1 MDHNLISKNKLIMVA
16 LYSFAENFRK
26 EVTTELIDIWFD
38 GLKTLSC
45 EQIEEGTR
53 RCLRE
58 CEFLPPIATF
68 IEKAMQ
74 GRKIALLKESGEQP
88 QIEHTSEAVPMPDEF
103 KKLYK
108 KFNRFENLSLIH
120 I

>member
-26 EVTTELIDIWFD
+26 EVTTELIKIWLD

-74 GRKIALLKESGEQP
+74 GRKLALLKESGEQP
-88 QIEHTSEAVPMPDEF
+88 QIENKSEAVPMPDEF
-103 KKLYK
+103 KNLYK
-108 KFNRFENLSLIH
+108 KFLESKQLNQQL
-120 I
+120 

>member
-1 MDHNLISKNKLIMVA
+1 MEIKIVIINSI
-16 LYSFAENFRK
+16 LYTMYENFRK
-26 EVTTELIDIWFD
+26 ELTEELIDIWFD
-38 GLKTLSC
+38 GLKPLSC

-88 QIEHTSEAVPMPDEF
+88 QIEHTSEAFPMPDEF

-108 KFNRFENLSLIH
+108 KFIDSKTLN
-120 I
+120 

>member
-26 EVTTELIDIWFD
+26 EVTTELIKIWLD

-58 CEFLPPIATF
+58 CEFFPPMATF
-68 IEKAMQ
+68 IEKATQ
-74 GRKIALLKESGEQP
+74 GRKLALLKEKSLRLKKKAKLFQC
-88 QIEHTSEAVPMPDEF
+88 PMNLKICSKSIYNR
-103 KKLYK
+103 KKL
-108 KFNRFENLSLIH
+108 N
-120 I
+120 

>member
-26 EVTTELIDIWFD
+26 EVTTELIKIWLD

-58 CEFLPPIATF
+58 CEFFPPIATI

-74 GRKIALLKESGEQP
+74 GRKIALLKEKGEQP
-88 QIEHTSEAVPMPDEF
+88 QIEHKNKAVQMPDEF
-103 KKLYK
+103 KNLYK
-108 KFNRFENLSLIH
+108 KFLESKKLKKQL
-120 I
+120 

>member
-58 CEFLPPIATF
+58 CEFFPPIATI

-74 GRKIALLKESGEQP
+74 GRKIALLKEKGEQP
-88 QIEHTSEAVPMPDEF
+88 QIEHKNKAVQMPDEF
-103 KKLYK
+103 KNLYK
-108 KFNRFENLSLIH
+108 KFLESKQLNQQL
-120 I
+120 

>member
-1 MDHNLISKNKLIMVA
+1 MDHNLINKNKLIMVA

-26 EVTTELIDIWFD
+26 EVTTELIKIWLD

-58 CEFLPPIATF
+58 CEFFPPIATI

-74 GRKIALLKESGEQP
+74 GRKIALLKEKGEQP
-88 QIEHTSEAVPMPDEF
+88 QIEHKTKLFKCPM
-103 KKLYK
+103 
-108 KFNRFENLSLIH
+108 NLKICTKSF
-120 I
+120 

>member
-1 MDHNLISKNKLIMVA
+1 MPKIVNIIFFKLLNSSNGI
-16 LYSFAENFRK
+16 NFQFPIIHR
-26 EVTTELIDIWFD
+26 
-38 GLKTLSC
+38 
-45 EQIEEGTR
+45 R

-108 KFNRFENLSLIH
+108 KFIDSKTLN
-120 I
+120 

>member
-58 CEFLPPIATF
+58 CEFLPPMATF
-68 IEKAMQ
+68 IEKATQ
-74 GRKIALLKESGEQP
+74 GRKLALLKEKSEQP
-88 QIEHTSEAVPMPDEF
+88 QIEHKSKSVQMPDEF
-103 KKLYK
+103 KSLYK
-108 KFNRFENLSLIH
+108 KYIESKNLNQQF
-120 I
+120 

>member
-1 MDHNLISKNKLIMVA
+1 MDHNLISKNKAIMVA

-26 EVTTELIDIWFD
+26 EATPELIKIWLD

-58 CEFLPPIATF
+58 CEFLPPMATF
-68 IEKAMQ
+68 IEKATQ
-74 GRKIALLKESGEQP
+74 GRKLALLKEKSEQP
-88 QIEHTSEAVPMPDEF
+88 QIEHKRKAVQMPDEF
-103 KKLYK
+103 RKMFKKLSESK
-108 KFNRFENLSLIH
+108 KLNWQL
-120 I
+120 

>member
-1 MDHNLISKNKLIMVA
+1 MDHNLISKNKLIMVG

-26 EVTTELIDIWFD
+26 EVTEELIDIWLN
-38 GLKTLSC
+38 GLKPLSC

-108 KFNRFENLSLIH
+108 KFIDSKTLN
-120 I
+120 